1 MSSPDS
7 TSSSSPVDR
16 YVSVNE
22 ACAQFSISRAT
33 FYRMLDAPSSG
44 LREIVIRVP
53 PVTGHLRIPLNRFER
68 WLQARPSTGRRGA
81 AS

>member
-7 TSSSSPVDR
+7 TVDR

-22 ACAQFSISRAT
+22 ACAQFSISRAS
-33 FYRMLDAPSSG
+33 FYRMLGAPSSG

-53 PVTGHLRIPLNRFER
+53 PVTGRLRIPLNGFER
-68 WLQARPSTGRRGA
+68 WLQAKPSTGRRRA